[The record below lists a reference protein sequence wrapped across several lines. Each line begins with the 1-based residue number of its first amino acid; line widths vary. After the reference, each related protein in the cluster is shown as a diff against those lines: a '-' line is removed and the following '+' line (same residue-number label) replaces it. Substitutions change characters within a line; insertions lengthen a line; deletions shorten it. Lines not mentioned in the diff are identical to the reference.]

1 MIDFDCSKI
10 SNVSEEKLIK
20 QIQDHIKSIY
30 PSSTLSKAIYSKFK
44 VGVTNKTDRRYKEN
58 RSELYTSNR
67 KVKKKVYTNKVS
79 DKRLS
84 NWHCWDAGTR
94 ERALKV
100 ESHFCGKGFTKCD
113 IQKKYTKETKYV
125 YVFRIPEQYLKLNK

>member
-79 DKRLS
+79 DKR
-84 NWHCWDAGTR
+84 
-94 ERALKV
+94 
-100 ESHFCGKGFTKCD
+100 FGKGFTKCD